1 MITNGDLADTWLDLP
16 QVEDDLPASKQDN
29 DAQRLQDT
37 DPENHETTRA
47 HEEGMAMGT
56 MIEGECFTRARFPV
70 IRDLSKLLEEPSF
83 AGNDSPSVDRAVY
96 HGMSSESESRS
107 LVVSW
112 IVRSGGSAALCS

>member
-1 MITNGDLADTWLDLP
+1 MIANDDLAETWLDLP
-16 QVEDDLPASKQDN
+16 QVEDDMLTSKQDI
-29 DAQRLQDT
+29 
-37 DPENHETTRA
+37 DPENHETTRG

-56 MIEGECFTRARFPV
+56 MIVGECFTRARFPV
-70 IRDLSKLLEEPSF
+70 IRDLSKLLEDPSF
-83 AGNDSPSVDRAVY
+83 AGNDSPSVDGAVY